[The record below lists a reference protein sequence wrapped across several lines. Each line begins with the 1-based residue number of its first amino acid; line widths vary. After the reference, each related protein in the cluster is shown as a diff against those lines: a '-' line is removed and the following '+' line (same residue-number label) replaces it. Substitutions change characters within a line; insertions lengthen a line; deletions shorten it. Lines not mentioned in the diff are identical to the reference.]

1 MIQEKLYKKEMRYI
15 SFFKDIILN
24 INLLFK
30 NDRKNTL
37 IILIIFNLMAS
48 FIFFKAF
55 YPIFFYAL
63 VNIFLF
69 FIFNK
74 IKKLTYFLFIYQI
87 YFLVSIFVIKL
98 DIPYLVGYSDQFS
111 YLLISSYYFNTT
123 YSLFD
128 ILFNKIEFEFYYMNL
143 YWTKIIYVLRFISID
158 NDEVVLFFNFS
169 FYFLVSVFVYKN
181 LQHLFKSDKMRDNFF
196 IFTSFSPPAFFINSL
211 YLKESLIMST
221 LIILA
226 ISLYKNKY
234 IYVFLSAFILFKL
247 RSSFFLLFIII
258 YMIILSFYIRKKV
271 LKYLFCI
278 FTSIIVVG
286 IFYLA
291 IKNNVNNKLFDYFED
306 AKNGI
311 TIRNETATI
320 IKFIDKDNLLSVK
333 NLIIV
338 PALGILTPAPTRFM
352 KSFTSVALLESF
364 FISIFWWLSLP
375 FFIIFILNCDLVLK
389 KIMLSIFLTVFLA
402 SIFSFLSIAAEPFRY
417 RLPIYGIFMI
427 GGFIGYYIYLN
438 SNKRGYY
445 KNKLYLWFFI
455 TAVLYVSYIII

>member
-1 MIQEKLYKKEMRYI
+1 
-15 SFFKDIILN
+15 
-24 INLLFK
+24 
-30 NDRKNTL
+30 
-37 IILIIFNLMAS
+37 
-48 FIFFKAF
+48 
-55 YPIFFYAL
+55 
-63 VNIFLF
+63 
-69 FIFNK
+69 
-74 IKKLTYFLFIYQI
+74 
-87 YFLVSIFVIKL
+87 
-98 DIPYLVGYSDQFS
+98 
-111 YLLISSYYFNTT
+111 
-123 YSLFD
+123 
-128 ILFNKIEFEFYYMNL
+128 
-143 YWTKIIYVLRFISID
+143 
-158 NDEVVLFFNFS
+158 
-169 FYFLVSVFVYKN
+169 
-181 LQHLFKSDKMRDNFF
+181 
-196 IFTSFSPPAFFINSL
+196 
-211 YLKESLIMST
+211 
-221 LIILA
+221 
-226 ISLYKNKY
+226 
-234 IYVFLSAFILFKL
+234 
-247 RSSFFLLFIII
+247 
-258 YMIILSFYIRKKV
+258 MIILSFYIRKKV